1 MNTLKIENL
10 TVSVENKIIL
20 KDFNLEINPGE
31 IHVLMGPNGIGK
43 STLTKVI
50 MGDPNYKIEEGF
62 IYYNNELLNNMSVDE
77 RSRLGVFLGMQLP
90 LEIEGVSNADFLRS
104 AVSIR
109 EKENFKLFDFIKDLD
124 VAVDRLSMDSSM
136 IHRGINQGFSGGE
149 RKKNE
154 ILQMY
159 ILKPSFVM
167 LDEIDSG
174 LDVDSLK
181 IVGESVM
188 NYFKKYNPG
197 MLLITHYQRLL
208 DYIKPTHVHIVSE
221 GKIVKTGDY
230 SLVKEIEENGFKEIN
245 TKKITSIGTCAIK
258 EIIKHE

>member
-1 MNTLKIENL
+1 MNKLLIENL
-10 TVSVENKIIL
+10 TVTVDNKTIL
-20 KDFNLEINPGE
+20 KDFNLTINEGE
-31 IHVLMGPNGIGK
+31 IHVLMGVNGIGK

-50 MGDPNYKIEEGF
+50 MGDPNYIIESGN
-62 IYYNNELLNNMSVDE
+62 IYYNDTLINNMSIDE
-77 RSRLGVFLGMQLP
+77 RSRLGIFLGMQLP
-90 LEIEGVSNADFLRS
+90 MEIEGVTNADFLRS
-104 AVSIR
+104 ALSIR
-109 EKENFKLFDFIKDLD
+109 QKENFKLFDFIKELD
-124 VAVDRLSMDSSM
+124 NNVEMLDMKSDM

-159 ILKPSFVM
+159 MLKPSLVM

-181 IVGESVM
+181 IVGESIM
-188 NYFKKYNPG
+188 NYYKEYNPG

-208 DYIKPTHVHIVSE
+208 DYVKPTHVHIISD

-230 SLVKEIEENGFKEIN
+230 SLVKEIEEKGFQNIN
-245 TKKITSIGTCAIK
+245 TKKVASIGICAIK
-258 EIIKHE
+258 EKFKNE

>member
-1 MNTLKIENL
+1 MNKLLIENL
-10 TVSVENKIIL
+10 TVTVDNKTIL
-20 KDFNLEINPGE
+20 KDFNLTINKGE
-31 IHVLMGPNGIGK
+31 IHVLMGVNGIGK

-50 MGDPNYKIEEGF
+50 MGDPNYTIEEGS
-62 IYYNNELLNNMSVDE
+62 IYYNDILINDMSVDE
-77 RSRLGVFLGMQLP
+77 RSRLGIFLGMQLP
-90 LEIEGVSNADFLRS
+90 MEIEGVTNADFLRS
-104 AVSIR
+104 ALSIR
-109 EKENFKLFDFIKDLD
+109 QKENFKLFDFIKELD
-124 VAVDRLSMDSSM
+124 NSVEMLDMKSDM

-159 ILKPSFVM
+159 MLKPSLVM

-181 IVGESVM
+181 IVGESIM
-188 NYFKKYNPG
+188 NYYKEYNPG

-208 DYIKPTHVHIVSE
+208 DYVKPTHVHIISD

-230 SLVKEIEENGFKEIN
+230 SLVKEIEEKGFQEIN
-245 TKKITSIGTCAIK
+245 SKKVTSIGVCVIK
-258 EIIKHE
+258 EKFKNE